1 MNSLIIDTLIWS
13 FAIYG
18 FIDFVQENFISSVCY
33 IICKVINMTKLYK
46 NIIAKKERW
55 LYNNKRILENI
66 RIVIYARGFWH
77 FSLRLFRNERLE
89 IEKFQLS

>member
-1 MNSLIIDTLIWS
+1 MYSLIIDTLIWS

-18 FIDFVQENFISSVCY
+18 FIDFMREHFVSSICY

-55 LYNNKRILENI
+55 LYNNKRIFEI
-66 RIVIYARGFWH
+66 AQIV
-77 FSLRLFRNERLE
+77 FRRV
-89 IEKFQLS
+89 